1 MNKMLNPN
9 GGVPLTLTDLVYMQ
23 SATFDAFKSVLNAF
37 SNDTGNVRLAGCV
50 VSWADTSRAA
60 KKVSWTAGYVG
71 LHGEVFPVSAGSLD
85 SVEDGTALYWK
96 ITRVQEA
103 QVTLEN
109 GQQAARRERS
119 YATLVPE
126 SLKDDASVKDNDLKN
141 MAGYIQSTM
150 KGTPEQIM
158 ASNPSVDGV
167 ILPRIMRT
175 EYPDGLFT
183 YTFAAATSKQVTLPD
198 GVFCDWEARGYFQMI
213 GIIRNLDNNKLSLCT
228 IGLDL
233 DKKVRIYNI
242 GGEEMT
248 TLPNCS
254 IFSY

>member
-9 GGVPLTLTDLVYMQ
+9 GGVPLTLTDLAYMQ

-37 SNDTGNVRLAGCV
+37 SKGTGNVRLAGCV
-50 VSWADTSRAA
+50 VSWEDISRAA

-85 SVEDGTALYWK
+85 SVEESTALYWK

-126 SLKDDASVKDNDLKN
+126 SLKDDNSVKDAELKD
-141 MAGYIQSTM
+141 MAEYIQGTM
-150 KGTPEQIM
+150 QGVSKQLN
-158 ASNPSVDGV
+158 ASNPAVDGV
-167 ILPRIMRT
+167 VLPRIMRT
-175 EYPDGLFT
+175 NYPDGLLS
-183 YTFAAATSKQVTLPD
+183 YTFAAATMKGITLPD
-198 GVFCDWEARGYFQMI
+198 NVFCDADTEESFEMI
-213 GIIRNLDNNKLSLCT
+213 GIIRDLDTDVLSLCT
-228 IGLDL
+228 IGLDM
-233 DKKVRIYNI
+233 DKKVRIYMI
-242 GGEEMT
+242 GGQSNI
-248 TLPNCS
+248 LPHCS
-254 IFSY
+254 IISY